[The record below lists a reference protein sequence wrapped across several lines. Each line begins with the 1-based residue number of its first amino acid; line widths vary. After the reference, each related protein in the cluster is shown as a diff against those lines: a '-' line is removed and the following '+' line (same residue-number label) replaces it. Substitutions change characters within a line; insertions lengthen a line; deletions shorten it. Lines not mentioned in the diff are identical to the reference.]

1 MAADASKFGSCCES
15 LKEAM
20 AGDDFE
26 PLISE
31 SEEGILYMSVG
42 IAEMDDKEQGMIDH
56 PMFFCPFCG
65 TKVQT
70 PEDVDAKGGGDEPQT
85 H

>member
-1 MAADASKFGSCCES
+1 MAADESKFGTCCES

-20 AGDDFE
+20 AGEDFE

-42 IAEMDDKEQGMIDH
+42 LAEVEKDETGMIDH

-65 TKVQT
+65 TKLQT
-70 PEDVDAKGGGDEPQT
+70 PEEVDAKGGGDSTT

>member
-1 MAADASKFGSCCES
+1 MAADGSKFGSCCES

-20 AGDDFE
+20 AGEDFE
-26 PLISE
+26 PLIAE

-42 IAEMDDKEQGMIDH
+42 IAEMDDKEPGMIDH

-70 PEDVDAKGGGDEPQT
+70 PEDVDAKGGGEDTAE
-85 H
+85 

>member
-1 MAADASKFGSCCES
+1 MAADGNNFGSCCES
-15 LKEAM
+15 LKDAM
-20 AGDDFE
+20 AGEDFE
-26 PLISE
+26 PLITE

-42 IAEMDDKEQGMIDH
+42 FAEMDDKEHGTIEH

-65 TKVQT
+65 TKLQT
-70 PEDVDAKGGGDEPQT
+70 PEEVDAKGGSDQPT

>member
-1 MAADASKFGSCCES
+1 MADGKFGGCCES
-15 LKEAM
+15 LKDAM
-20 AGDDFE
+20 ESEDFE
-26 PLISE
+26 PLIAVD
-31 SEEGILYMSVG
+31 EEGVLYMSVG
-42 IAEMDDKEQGMIDH
+42 LLDAQGEEEPNMVDH

-70 PEDVDAKGGGDEPQT
+70 PEEVDAKTGGA